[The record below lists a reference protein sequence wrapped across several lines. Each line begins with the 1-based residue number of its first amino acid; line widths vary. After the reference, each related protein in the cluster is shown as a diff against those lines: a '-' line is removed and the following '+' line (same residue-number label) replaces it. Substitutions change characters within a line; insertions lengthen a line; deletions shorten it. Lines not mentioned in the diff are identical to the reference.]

1 MSTVSTKPILAFA
14 GYCLDAHKRLLR
26 APDGAPVNLSA
37 RAFETLLY
45 LASHPHE
52 LVSKRRLMEAV
63 WPNSAVEDN
72 NLNQQISTLRKALG
86 EAAGEHRFIATVTGQ
101 GYRFV
106 QDVQRLES
114 LPLAADGP
122 GPSSQVGE
130 DAGEPPTGEPPRSA
144 VPNAGRRA
152 GRKWLRRPV
161 LAAAVVVAVLLGA
174 AYALMAERQSMRTD
188 AEGPSIAV
196 LPFADLSP
204 KHDQSD
210 FADGLSE
217 ELLTALGQLNG
228 LRVIG
233 RTSSFSFKGKNED
246 VRRVAATLGVRHV
259 LEGSVRRE
267 GDRLRITAELV
278 DGTNGSQQWIQT
290 YDRTL
295 GDVFAIQKEI
305 AESVAATLRLA
316 LRPERVAATT
326 GGTRNVE
333 AYEAYIAARAVT
345 NNGGSTRSRDAIGL
359 LERAVRLDPNFAL
372 AWAALAQAYTSA
384 VDFPRSSALSL
395 TPAELEQRISKAALR
410 AFELAPDAPATLL
423 AAGMVSMRNR
433 DWAEA
438 ERRLSRAVELAGPYD
453 YDANFV
459 YALFL
464 MDVGRA
470 TEAIPYEERAMR
482 AEPLLMR
489 PVAFLAALDE
499 MRGELDKAEA
509 LLRASKDRMGQQ
521 TMRRQGLTMIYLARH
536 DVSWLR
542 SSLTENGQPCDWLDD
557 PARGLTDLR
566 ARYVQA
572 AGSGSSGQ
580 LVPVALFA
588 SLLGDQRLSLDAL
601 RAMGPTPNLITL
613 WRPAL
618 SEVRRQ
624 PGFET
629 LVRDLGLVDYW
640 RASGDWGDF
649 CRDNGSGS
657 FVCS

>member
-1 MSTVSTKPILAFA
+1 MSAVSTKPILTFA
-14 GYCLDAHKRLLR
+14 GYCLDAQKRLLR
-26 APDGAPVNLSA
+26 APDGAPVNLSS

-52 LVSKRRLMEAV
+52 LVSKRRLMQAV

-72 NLNQQISTLRKALG
+72 NLNQQISTLRKVLG
-86 EAAGEHRFIATVTGQ
+86 ETAGEHRFIITVTGR

-114 LPLAADGP
+114 LPLVADGP
-122 GPSSQVGE
+122 RPSPQVGE
-130 DAGEPPTGEPPRSA
+130 DAGGPPRGA

-152 GRKWLRRPV
+152 GRKWLRPPA
-161 LAAAVVVAVLLGA
+161 LAAAVVVVLLLGG
-174 AYALMAERQSMRTD
+174 AYALMAQRPSTRTE

-204 KHDQSD
+204 EHDQTD

-246 VRRVAATLGVRHV
+246 VRRVASTLGVRHM
-259 LEGSVRRE
+259 LEGSVRRD
-267 GDRLRITAELV
+267 GDRLRVTAELV
-278 DGTNGSQQWIQT
+278 DGTNGSQQWVQT

-295 GDVFAIQKEI
+295 GDVFAIQKDI

-316 LRPERVAATT
+316 LRPERVAATV

-345 NNGGSTRSRDAIGL
+345 NNGGSTRARDAIGL

-384 VDFPRSSALSL
+384 VDFPLSSALSL

-423 AAGMVSMRNR
+423 AAGTVSMRNR

-453 YDANFV
+453 YDANFL

-470 TEAIPYEERAMR
+470 TEAIPYEQRAMR

-499 MRGELDKAEA
+499 MRGDLDKAEA

-521 TMRRQGLTMIYLARH
+521 TMRRQGLTMIHLARH

-566 ARYVQA
+566 ARYVA
-572 AGSGSSGQ
+572 AERSGSSGQ
-580 LVPVALFA
+580 LMPVALFA

-657 FVCS
+657 FVCG